1 MKVSVRDL
9 LKNKYVLYLVALIA
23 VIEVL
28 GHLTVQDF
36 EAVTIFV
43 IAALLANYFSKNMII
58 VLGAGVVATTIFTA
72 TRVVKEGM
80 KEGNDKEA
88 SSSQPETGNN
98 DTQDANNDS
107 SSEEAPPSCD
117 AHTSKDSC
125 PSETCLWNESSNS
138 CGAKQDGFT
147 TNNVPSASPAKVSG
161 EEETEE
167 EVEEVE
173 AKEEKEEMGY
183 ATKEELAE
191 VKTMVE
197 EIKAMLEPKEE
208 MSEEVKEEIVEEV
221 KEELSAVKPIKH
233 NPEAS
238 TPQKKQVQFAKGQ
251 FNTTLDRVL
260 SKLNK

>member
-1 MKVSVRDL
+1 MLNEIKTL
-9 LKNKYVLYLVALIA
+9 LN
-23 VIEVL
+23 IEVKL
-28 GHLTVQDF
+28 EEQKLENGTVVSAEAF
-36 EAVTIFV
+36 EKGKEIFIVTDDEKVAMPVGEYILEDGRLV
-43 IAALLANYFSKNMII
+43 VVEEEGIIADVREVSD
-58 VLGAGVVATTIFTA
+58 
-72 TRVVKEGM
+72 E
-80 KEGNDKEA
+80 
-88 SSSQPETGNN
+88 
-98 DTQDANNDS
+98 
-107 SSEEAPPSCD
+107 
-117 AHTSKDSC
+117 
-125 PSETCLWNESSNS
+125 
-138 CGAKQDGFT
+138 
-147 TNNVPSASPAKVSG
+147 VPTK
-161 EEETEE
+161 EEETEDLE
-167 EVEEVE
+167 E
-173 AKEEKEEMGY
+173 EEKMSY